1 MEINKKKVDA
11 PAAEAVKKQRAA
23 AKPAKIV
30 EERVVKTADFEVVA
44 PKPAAAPAAG
54 KTARKSGTRE
64 KAGSGTRA
72 AGTAAPVK
80 AETAAVQTANQ
91 APAPIQALG
100 MVETR
105 GQIAAIEAA
114 DAMCK
119 AADVHLI
126 GETMIGR
133 GMVTIM
139 VRGDVAAVKAA
150 VDAGAAHAKRV
161 GELKSVHVIPRPDRE
176 IEKILPRSR

>member
-1 MEINKKKVDA
+1 MEISKKKVDA
-11 PAAEAVKKQRAA
+11 PAAEAVKKQAAA
-23 AKPAKIV
+23 AKPQKIV
-30 EERVVKTADFEVVA
+30 EEKVVKTADFEVVT
-44 PKPAAAPAAG
+44 PKGTEGKPAGTKAAAARSDAAKTAKPSAAPA
-54 KTARKSGTRE
+54 RE
-64 KAGSGTRA
+64 ERR
-72 AGTAAPVK
+72 TAAPASV
-80 AETAAVQTANQ
+80 
-91 APAPIQALG
+91 QALG

-150 VDAGAAHAKRV
+150 VDVGAARARQV
-161 GELKSVHVIPRPDRE
+161 GELKSVHVIPRPDTE
-176 IEKILPRSR
+176 IEKILPHRR